1 MRQFAIIG
9 LGRFGAS
16 VATSLYR
23 MGYEVLAID
32 SNEARVREMADE
44 VTHAVEANA
53 NDEDALRALGIRNFD
68 VVVVSIGQDIQASI
82 LCCIILKDLGVKYI
96 VAKAINELHG
106 KVLQKV
112 GADRVVFPER
122 DMGNRVAH
130 NLVAANLLDY
140 IELAPGYSIVEV
152 VAKPEFYGKT
162 LRDLGFRARYGI
174 IITAIKRGKKVLIAP
189 GAEDTIAEGDV
200 LVAIGEDKQLE
211 KMEHNHDE

>member
-1 MRQFAIIG
+1 MRQFAVIG

-16 VATSLYR
+16 VATNLYR

-32 SNEARVREMADE
+32 ANEDIVREMADE

-53 NDEDALRALGIRNFD
+53 TDEDALKSLGIRNFD
-68 VVVVSIGQDIQASI
+68 VVVVSIGQDIQSSI
-82 LCCIILKDLGVKYI
+82 LCCLVLKELGVKYI
-96 VAKAINELHG
+96 VAKAVNELHG

-122 DMGNRVAH
+122 DMGSRVAH

-152 VAKPEFYGKT
+152 VAKPEFYGKS
-162 LRDLGFRARYGI
+162 LQDLGFRARYGI
-174 IITAIKRGKKVLIAP
+174 IITAIKRGKKVVIAP
-189 GAEDTIAEGDV
+189 GAEDVIMDGDV
-200 LVAIGEDKQLE
+200 LVAIGEDRQLE
-211 KMEHNHDE
+211 KMEHTHNE

>member
-1 MRQFAIIG
+1 MRQFAVIG

-16 VATSLYR
+16 VATNLFR

-32 SNEARVREMADE
+32 ANEDKVREMADE

-53 NDEDALRALGIRNFD
+53 TDEDALKSLGIRNFD
-68 VVVVSIGQDIQASI
+68 VVVVSIGQDIQSSI
-82 LCCIILKDLGVKYI
+82 LCCLVLKELGVKYI
-96 VAKAINELHG
+96 VAKAVSELHG

-122 DMGNRVAH
+122 DMGSRVAH

-152 VAKPEFYGKT
+152 VAKPEFYGKS
-162 LRDLGFRARYGI
+162 LQDLGFRARYGI
-174 IITAIKRGKKVLIAP
+174 IITAIKRGKKVVIAP
-189 GAEDTIAEGDV
+189 GAEDIIMDGDV
-200 LVAIGEDKQLE
+200 LVAIGEDRQLE
-211 KMEHNHDE
+211 KMEHTHNE

>member
-1 MRQFAIIG
+1 MRQFAVIG

-16 VATSLYR
+16 VATNLYR

-32 SNEARVREMADE
+32 ANEDRVREMADE

-53 NDEDALRALGIRNFD
+53 TDEDALKSLGIRNFD
-68 VVVVSIGQDIQASI
+68 VVVVSIGQDIQSSI
-82 LCCIILKDLGVKYI
+82 LCCLVLKELGVKYI
-96 VAKAINELHG
+96 VAKAVNELHG

-122 DMGNRVAH
+122 DMGSRVAH

-152 VAKPEFYGKT
+152 VAKPEFYGKS
-162 LRDLGFRARYGI
+162 LQDLGFRARYGI
-174 IITAIKRGKKVLIAP
+174 IITAIKRGKKVVIAP
-189 GAEDTIAEGDV
+189 GAEDVIMDGDV
-200 LVAIGEDKQLE
+200 LVAIGEDRQLE
-211 KMEHNHDE
+211 KMEHTHNE